1 MVLLWF
7 RKNIIST
14 FVEIIFWL
22 PFTDTFLTNVPSYG
36 SSKMTR
42 MRVLLDDAKEEN
54 LVALDMANIDNSNVQ
69 GWNKGL

>member
-1 MVLLWF
+1 MVLLWL

-22 PFTDTFLTNVPSYG
+22 PFTDTFLTNVPNYG

-42 MRVLLDDAKEEN
+42 MRTLLSDVKE
-54 LVALDMANIDNSNVQ
+54 DNISASDETTEIFTSINQ
-69 GWNKGL
+69 QIR